1 MALRKW
7 NCSKCNT
14 YSSFGSVE
22 GLRNQ
27 LKREG
32 GTAYASSELRKISR
46 EAMTKVVSAEVSAEK
61 HLIKE
66 GKHRVSYK
74 IWDEENKK
82 YKQKWVKESDN
93 PKIKKSNI
101 FFRMF
106 KRPMPTK
113 T

>member
-1 MALRKW
+1 MSLQKW
-7 NCSKCNT
+7 SCSKCNT
-14 YSSFGSVE
+14 FSSFGSVE

-27 LKREG
+27 LKRKNG
-32 GTAYASSELRKISR
+32 AAYASSELRKRSR
-46 EAMTKVVSAEVSAEK
+46 DAMTKIVSAEVSAEK

-82 YKQKWVKESDN
+82 YKQKWVKESN
-93 PKIKKSNI
+93 NAKSKTENI
-101 FFRMF
+101 FSRMF
-106 KRPMPTK
+106 KRPTPTK